1 MSTSTGLTIVSVAR
15 GLTNASRRSDGLL
28 SSSRRAPRRASSA
41 AVAEPIAPVAPVITT
56 TGCSPAMTSVPLHQ
70 ARNRKSASRPLIDAH
85 RGECGTPGL
94 PAAERYTRA
103 IAMGVDFVEIDI
115 RRTPDRVFIS
125 YHDDHTPSGRAVRDL
140 TYAELENDLGDELL
154 KAGDVL
160 EMVDGRVGLH
170 VDVKEEGYEAD
181 VVRYIQAGCT
191 HREDVFAWGD
201 VPIRAIKEQ
210 FPKVRTGLSLG
221 DDLDGAPPWR
231 YLQVR
236 LSEVYPRARLQ
247 RSHADFAAVHQR
259 LARIRVLDY
268 CARANIPAWVWT
280 VDAVAD
286 IQSFMRDPRVAVLI
300 TDRPDIAL
308 RIRCA

>member
-1 MSTSTGLTIVSVAR
+1 MSTSTLVTRLSVLR
-15 GLTNASRRSDGLL
+15 RVTNASRRSDGLL

-41 AVAEPIAPVAPVITT
+41 AVAEPIAPVAPVMTT
-56 TGCSPAMTSVPLHQ
+56 TGCSPAITSVSMDQ
-70 ARNRKSASRPLIDAH
+70 AGHCKSTMPPQIDAH

-94 PAAERYTRA
+94 PAAERYMRA

-115 RRTPDRVFIS
+115 RRTPDGAFIS
-125 YHDDHTPSGRAVRDL
+125 YHDDRTPSGRAVRDL
-140 TYAELENDLGDELL
+140 TYAALENELGDELL
-154 KAGDVL
+154 KAG
-160 EMVDGRVGLH
+160 E
-170 VDVKEEGYEAD
+170 
-181 VVRYIQAGCT
+181 VVFT
-191 HREDVFAWGD
+191 SGD

-210 FPKVRTGLSLG
+210 FPNVRTGLSLG

-236 LSEVYPRARLQ
+236 LRELYPRARLQ

-280 VDAVAD
+280 VDAEAD
-286 IQSFMRDPRVAVLI
+286 IESLIRDQRVAVRV

-308 RIRCA
+308 RSRSA